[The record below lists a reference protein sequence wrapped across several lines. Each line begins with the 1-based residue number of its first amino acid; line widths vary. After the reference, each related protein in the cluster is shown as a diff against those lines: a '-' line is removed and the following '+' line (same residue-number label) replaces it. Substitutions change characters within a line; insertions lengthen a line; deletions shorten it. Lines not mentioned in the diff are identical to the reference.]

1 MLQRKFVLDFRAPS
15 ESFFFCLTRFKVRNE
30 SEFSVI
36 RRKEET
42 GKLSREILPVAVS
55 CKDVLRVR
63 RTPSTVSG
71 NSDEGDGLLNLMVF
85 LSPAR
90 TDGTRRP
97 SGFRCRRPPPAAAP
111 ASLMIY
117 VVGSERGPS
126 NPPMLHPPPFF
137 VKCAKFFVPG
147 KNRIGAV
154 TPNKADVSPES
165 GRGGGGGGGCGA
177 WYNTRRCGRALS
189 ETGHF
194 HNKRSHARPF
204 RGIGGQ

>member
-1 MLQRKFVLDFRAPS
+1 MKIKKCDHGIGSQTLQTEHPRSVSSNLDFSSILSCWRRKQSEPTWGMLQVWQRKFVLDFRAPS

-42 GKLSREILPVAVS
+42 GKLSREISPVAVS

-71 NSDEGDGLLNLMVF
+71 NSGEGDGLLNLMAF

-97 SGFRCRRPPPAAAP
+97 SGFRRRRPP
-111 ASLMIY
+111 
-117 VVGSERGPS
+117 
-126 NPPMLHPPPFF
+126 
-137 VKCAKFFVPG
+137 
-147 KNRIGAV
+147 
-154 TPNKADVSPES
+154 
-165 GRGGGGGGGCGA
+165 
-177 WYNTRRCGRALS
+177 
-189 ETGHF
+189 
-194 HNKRSHARPF
+194 RPLP
-204 RGIGGQ
+204 